1 MPVFESIYEANLSE
15 ADEKIAVAYEDLVN
29 AKDKF
34 IENENDLRHSSICTY
49 VFWRAFEKK
58 VSEISNKDTF
68 ESVKKEKI
76 TKHIKDAENLWE
88 KAVILNE
95 NRDELFDNLQ
105 KNYLS
110 LKQELS
116 SFEQNNPDKKLEI
129 LTFFGEVYASPDE
142 IIDLLEQDL
151 EIDKD
156 DYIQRK
162 REFTKIAVVKNKS
175 LRYANETLKTEESS
189 ETKQEQSSL

>member
-1 MPVFESIYEANLSE
+1 MPVFESIYEVNLSE

-34 IENENDLRHSSICTY
+34 IENENDLRHSSICSQVY
-49 VFWRAFEKK
+49 WRSFEKK
-58 VSEISNKDTF
+58 VAEINKSFDD
-68 ESVKKEKI
+68 EKNM
-76 TKHIKDAENLWE
+76 KLLKLIKDAENLWE